1 MFRWLLYIVAAAA
14 LVAAAVWLAD
24 NAGTVT
30 LHWRGLRIDTSV
42 AALIAAGAAVLVAAG
57 VLHRLWLAVA
67 RAPGDW
73 RESWRRRR
81 RERGYEALTR
91 GMVAIAA
98 GDADEAR
105 RQSRRAEGLLD
116 EPPLTLLLAAQ
127 AAQLSGDEQ
136 AAGRFFATMSERP
149 ETEFL
154 GVRGLLGQAIKRGD
168 RAGALELARRAWRL
182 RPDSGWAAEVMFD
195 LEAKEGRWRDAR
207 ASLAE
212 AARRGALDRGIARRR
227 EAALLV
233 EIAREAMA
241 DGRHD
246 EARDLAGEAH
256 KLRPDLVAAAAEYAR
271 ALLAGEKFR
280 PAADAAQTII
290 PAPARRRAF
299 SLMAPARRAG
309 AAIEKT
315 YALAP
320 HAGLADLY
328 AHARRSP
335 DALAAA
341 REIRQLT
348 EGQPT
353 HPESLFALARAYAAA
368 KLWGEARRAIDQFGH
383 RPPARACRLMA
394 EIEESEHGDMNASR
408 RWLMRANVAE
418 PDPAWMCD
426 SCGAAADDWRAACA
440 KCGAFDTLEWRAPA
454 RVAALA
460 APEAST
466 APRLAAADSA
476 GESGSAS
483 VPSS

>member
-1 MFRWLLYIVAAAA
+1 VFRWLLYIVAAAA

-30 LHWRGLRIDTSV
+30 LQWRGWRIDTTV
-42 AALIAAGAAVLVAAG
+42 AVLIAAGAAVLVAAG
-57 VLHRLWLAVA
+57 FLHRLWLAVVH
-67 RAPGDW
+67 APRSW
-73 RESWRRRR
+73 RDTWRRRR

-127 AAQLSGDEQ
+127 AAQLSGDER
-136 AAGRFFATMSERP
+136 AASRFFATMSERP

-182 RPDSGWAAEVMFD
+182 RPDSGWAADVMFD

-212 AARRGALDRGIARRR
+212 AVKRGALDRGVARRR

-233 EIAREAMA
+233 EIARQAAAE
-241 DGRHD
+241 GRHD

-256 KLRPDLVAAAAEYAR
+256 KLRPGLIAAAAEYAR

-280 PAADAAQTII
+280 KAA
-290 PAPARRRAF
+290 
-299 SLMAPARRAG
+299 

-320 HAGLADLY
+320 HAELADLY
-328 AHARRSP
+328 TRARRTP

-341 REIRQLT
+341 REVKQLT
-348 EGQPT
+348 QNQPA
-353 HPESLFALARAYAAA
+353 HPESLFALARVYAAA
-368 KLWGEARRAIDQFGH
+368 KLWGEARRALDEFGH
-383 RPPARACRLMA
+383 RAPARACRLMA
-394 EIEESEHGDMNASR
+394 EIEDSEHGDMNASR

-418 PDPAWMCD
+418 PDPAWVCD
-426 SCGAAADDWRAACA
+426 SCGAAAADWHAVCA
-440 KCGAFDTLEWRAPA
+440 KCGAFDTLDWRAPA

-460 APEAST
+460 APDGP
-466 APRLAAADSA
+466 APRLAAAEPD
-476 GESGSAS
+476 GESGPAA
-483 VPSS
+483 VPPA

>member
-1 MFRWLLYIVAAAA
+1 VFRWLLYIVAAAA
-14 LVAAAVWLAD
+14 LIAAAVWLAD

-30 LHWRGLRIDTSV
+30 LHWRGWRIDTSV
-42 AALIAAGAAVLVAAG
+42 AALIVAGAAALVAAG
-57 VLHRLWLAVA
+57 ILHRLWLAVA

-168 RAGALELARRAWRL
+168 RAGALEFARRAWRL

-212 AARRGALDRGIARRR
+212 AARRGALDRGVARRR

-241 DGRHD
+241 DGRPD

-280 PAADAAQTII
+280 K
-290 PAPARRRAF
+290 
-299 SLMAPARRAG
+299 AG

-328 AHARRSP
+328 ARARRSP

-368 KLWGEARRAIDQFGH
+368 KLWGEARHAIDQFGH

-418 PDPAWMCD
+418 PDPAWVCD

-466 APRLAAADSA
+466 APRLAAGDSA
-476 GESGSAS
+476 SESGSAS

>member
-30 LHWRGLRIDTSV
+30 LQWRGWRIDTTV
-42 AALIAAGAAVLVAAG
+42 AVLIAAGAAVLVAAG
-57 VLHRLWLAVA
+57 FLHRLWLAVVH
-67 RAPGDW
+67 APRSW
-73 RESWRRRR
+73 RDTWRRRR

-127 AAQLSGDEQ
+127 AAQLSGDER
-136 AAGRFFATMSERP
+136 AAARFFATMSERP

-182 RPDSGWAAEVMFD
+182 RPDSGWAADVMFD

-212 AARRGALDRGIARRR
+212 AVKRGALDRSVARRR

-233 EIAREAMA
+233 EIARQAAAE
-241 DGRHD
+241 GRHD

-256 KLRPDLVAAAAEYAR
+256 KLRPGLIAAATEYAR

-299 SLMAPARRAG
+299 SLMAPARRAA

-320 HAGLADLY
+320 HAELADLY
-328 AHARRSP
+328 TRARRTP

-341 REIRQLT
+341 REVRQLT
-348 EGQPT
+348 QSQPV
-353 HPESLFALARAYAAA
+353 HPESLFALARVYAAA
-368 KLWGEARRAIDQFGH
+368 KLWGEARRALDQFGH
-383 RPPARACRLMA
+383 RLPARACRLMA
-394 EIEESEHGDMNASR
+394 EIEDSEHGDMNAGR

-418 PDPAWMCD
+418 PDPAWVCD
-426 SCGAAADDWRAACA
+426 SCGAAAADWRAVCA
-440 KCGAFDTLEWRAPA
+440 KCGAFDTLDWRAPA

-460 APEAST
+460 APDNS
-466 APRLAAADSA
+466 APRLAAAEPG
-476 GESGSAS
+476 GESGPAA
-483 VPSS
+483 VPPA